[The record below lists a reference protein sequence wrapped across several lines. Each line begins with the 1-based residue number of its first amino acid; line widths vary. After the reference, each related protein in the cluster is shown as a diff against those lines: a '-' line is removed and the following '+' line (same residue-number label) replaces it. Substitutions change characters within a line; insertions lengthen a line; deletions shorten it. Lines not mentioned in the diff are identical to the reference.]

1 MTGRRFAWL
10 PVFFL
15 FAECTAFESD
25 QNGGTTTADGGTG
38 SSSSGSVISDA
49 SSDAPAVVDAG
60 TCPKVGPFDQL
71 FKGGS
76 LGDWVNVAGAPG
88 AISTDFVK
96 MATGGKNGDGS
107 IFFSYAADN
116 VNPRRNVVTRAL
128 PDSARCF
135 ELAVDFRVANI
146 TNEGPVFAQVRFQND
161 RLIGLAVDAQL
172 HVILGQQDPN
182 AMDAS
187 TGGSGTLGMSAAA
200 ISANLWHTVVL
211 RLEFLTRSFV
221 ATATV
226 DGSITVSS
234 TPGALLEFDYT
245 KNVEVGVNYVSPADS
260 GDIEIDRVAF
270 Q

>member
-60 TCPKVGPFDQL
+60 TCLKVGPFDQL

-96 MATGGKNGDGS
+96 MAAGGKNSDGS

-116 VNPRRNVVTRAL
+116 VNPRRNVVTKAL
-128 PDSARCF
+128 PENARCF

-146 TNEGPVFAQVRFQND
+146 TNDGPVFAQVRFQND

-172 HVILGQQDPN
+172 HVILGQQESEKAD
-182 AMDAS
+182 
-187 TGGSGTLGMSAAA
+187 GGPIATVLATSEATIAADF
-200 ISANLWHTVVL
+200 WHTAVL
-211 RLEFLTRSFV
+211 RLELQTRSFT
-221 ATATV
+221 ATATI
-226 DGSITVSS
+226 DGTITL
-234 TPGALLEFDYT
+234 TNKPGAVLELDYT
-245 KNVEVGVNYVSPADS
+245 KSVEIGVNYAFAHANGAV
-260 GDIEIDRVAF
+260 EIDRVAF